1 LRDFFVRVN
10 GLIQAPEDQM
20 TLAARL
26 ALIHRMT
33 HQVFDVHRA
42 AANVLGKE
50 WTART
55 PSEQEEF
62 VDLFGDVLQRGYL
75 ALIGSKVRIT
85 GGVHVTFLDEAV
97 AGDVAVV
104 RTALTARSNG
114 ELSIDYRMSRAD
126 GTWWVVDTII
136 GGVSLVANYRA
147 QIVRIRQHS
156 THRELIA
163 LMRSMVRTSTNP
175 ETAVAETVTPTDT
188 TTAAGADTP
197 VAAAVRTLPV
207 EMTAVSVTAPSA
219 PAPTRAASLPA
230 NTFPIAAPPAATNT
244 LRAETVRDAM
254 APSLTRADTPVAA
267 AARTLPIEMTAVSMT
282 APSVPAPRRAASL
295 PANTS
300 PIAAPPT
307 ATNTPCGE
315 TVPNTTAPSLTL
327 RSAQRDPK
335 RFWVQIGAFRD
346 SESAAQLVER
356 LADPGVMI
364 VTLPSPGRSPVP
376 LMWVC
381 VGPFTTQSAVDAK
394 ARELTAAGYHALIAT
409 QLP

>member
-1 LRDFFVRVN
+1 MTGVSRQLCAACLAALVLLSAGPAHATGPTDTLRDFFVRVN

-55 PSEQEEF
+55 QSEQEEF

-85 GGVHVTFLDEAV
+85 GGVHVTFIDEAV

-104 RTALTARSNG
+104 RTALAARSNG

-163 LMRSMVRTSTNP
+163 LMQSMVRTSTTP
-175 ETAVAETVTPTDT
+175 ETAVAETVTPADT
-188 TTAAGADTP
+188 TTSAGADTP

-207 EMTAVSVTAPSA
+207 EMTAASVTAPSA
-219 PAPTRAASLPA
+219 PAPTRAASL
-230 NTFPIAAPPAATNT
+230 
-244 LRAETVRDAM
+244 
-254 APSLTRADTPVAA
+254 S
-267 AARTLPIEMTAVSMT
+267 
-282 APSVPAPRRAASL
+282 
-295 PANTS
+295 ANTS
-300 PIAAPPT
+300 PIAAPPV
-307 ATNTPCGE
+307 ATNILCGE
-315 TVPNTTAPSLTL
+315 TVPNTTGPSVT
-327 RSAQRDPK
+327 QEDPK

-364 VTLPSPGRSPVP
+364 VTLPSPSHPAVP

-381 VGPFTTQSAVDAK
+381 VGPFATQSAVDAK

>member
-1 LRDFFVRVN
+1 MTRVSRQLCAACLAALVLLSAGPAHATGPTDTLRDFFVRVN
-10 GLIQAPEDQM
+10 GLILAPEDQM

-55 PSEQEEF
+55 PSEQAEF
-62 VDLFGDVLQRGYL
+62 VDLFGDILQRGYL

-85 GGVHVTFLDEAV
+85 GGVHVTFIDEAV

-114 ELSIDYRMSRAD
+114 ELSIDYHMSRAD
-126 GTWWVVDTII
+126 GTWWVVDTTI

-175 ETAVAETVTPTDT
+175 KTAVAETVTPADT
-188 TTAAGADTP
+188 MTSAGVDTP

-207 EMTAVSVTAPSA
+207 EMTGASVTAPSA
-219 PAPTRAASLPA
+219 PAPTRAASLPE
-230 NTFPIAAPPAATNT
+230 NP
-244 LRAETVRDAM
+244 
-254 APSLTRADTPVAA
+254 
-267 AARTLPIEMTAVSMT
+267 
-282 APSVPAPRRAASL
+282 
-295 PANTS
+295 S
-300 PIAAPPT
+300 PIAARPV
-307 ATNTPCGE
+307 ATNILCGE
-315 TVPNTTAPSLTL
+315 TVPNTTGPSLT
-327 RSAQRDPK
+327 SRDPK

-364 VTLPSPGRSPVP
+364 VTLPSPSHPAVP

>member
-1 LRDFFVRVN
+1 VSRQLCAACLAALVLLSAGPAHATGPTDTLRDFFVRVN

-85 GGVHVTFLDEAV
+85 GGVHVTFIDEAV

-136 GGVSLVANYRA
+136 SGVSLVANYRA

-175 ETAVAETVTPTDT
+175 ETAVAETVTPADT
-188 TTAAGADTP
+188 MTSAGADTP
-197 VAAAVRTLPV
+197 VAAALRTLPV
-207 EMTAVSVTAPSA
+207 EMTAASVTAPSA
-219 PAPTRAASLPA
+219 PAPTGSL
-230 NTFPIAAPPAATNT
+230 
-244 LRAETVRDAM
+244 
-254 APSLTRADTPVAA
+254 S
-267 AARTLPIEMTAVSMT
+267 
-282 APSVPAPRRAASL
+282 
-295 PANTS
+295 ANTS
-300 PIAAPPT
+300 PIAAPP
-307 ATNTPCGE
+307 AVANTLRTE
-315 TVPNTTAPSLTL
+315 TVPDTTGPSLTL
-327 RSAQRDPK
+327 RSTQPDPK
-335 RFWVQIGAFRD
+335 RFWIQIGAFHD

-364 VTLPSPGRSPVP
+364 VTLPSPSRPPVP

>member
-1 LRDFFVRVN
+1 MNAAAATMIRVSRQFCAACLAALVLLSAGPAHATGPTDTLRDFFARVN

-33 HQVFDVHRA
+33 HQVFDVRRA
-42 AANVLGKE
+42 AANVFGKE

-85 GGVHVTFLDEAV
+85 GGVDVTFIDEAV

-147 QIVRIRQHS
+147 QIVRIRQRS

-163 LMRSMVRTSTNP
+163 LMRSVAGTSTNP
-175 ETAVAETVTPTDT
+175 ETAVAETMTPTDT
-188 TTAAGADTP
+188 MTSAGADAP
-197 VAAAVRTLPV
+197 VTAAVRTLPV
-207 EMTAVSVTAPSA
+207 EMTTVSVTAPSA
-219 PAPTRAASLPA
+219 PPPT
-230 NTFPIAAPPAATNT
+230 
-244 LRAETVRDAM
+244 
-254 APSLTRADTPVAA
+254 
-267 AARTLPIEMTAVSMT
+267 
-282 APSVPAPRRAASL
+282 RAASL

-300 PIAAPPT
+300 PIAAPSA
-307 ATNTPCGE
+307 ATNTLCGE
-315 TVPNTTAPSLTL
+315 PVPNTTAPSLTL
-327 RSAQRDPK
+327 RPAQRDPK

-364 VTLPSPGRSPVP
+364 VTLPSPGRPPVP

>member
-1 LRDFFVRVN
+1 MTRVSRQLCAACLAALVLLSAGPAHATGPTDTLRDFFARVN

-26 ALIHRMT
+26 ALIHRIT

-62 VDLFGDVLQRGYL
+62 VDLFGDVLRRGYL

-85 GGVHVTFLDEAV
+85 GGVHVTFIDEAV

-163 LMRSMVRTSTNP
+163 LMRSMVRTPTNP
-175 ETAVAETVTPTDT
+175 ETAVAETVTPADT
-188 TTAAGADTP
+188 MTSAGADAP

-207 EMTAVSVTAPSA
+207 EMALSVTAPSA

-230 NTFPIAAPPAATNT
+230 NT
-244 LRAETVRDAM
+244 
-254 APSLTRADTPVAA
+254 
-267 AARTLPIEMTAVSMT
+267 
-282 APSVPAPRRAASL
+282 
-295 PANTS
+295 S
-300 PIAAPPT
+300 PIAAPPV
-307 ATNTPCGE
+307 APNILCGE
-315 TVPNTTAPSLTL
+315 TVPNTTGPSLT
-327 RSAQRDPK
+327 QRDPK

-364 VTLPSPGRSPVP
+364 VTLPSPSRPPVP

>member
-1 LRDFFVRVN
+1 MTRVSRQLCAACLAALVLLSAGPAHATGPADTLRDFFVRVN
-10 GLIQAPEDQM
+10 GLIQAPEDQL

-62 VDLFGDVLQRGYL
+62 ANLFGDVLQRGYL
-75 ALIGSKVRIT
+75 ALVGSKVKIT
-85 GGVHVTFLDEAV
+85 GGVHVTFIDEAV

-163 LMRSMVRTSTNP
+163 LMRSMVKTSTNP
-175 ETAVAETVTPTDT
+175 ETAVAETVTPADAMTSAGVD
-188 TTAAGADTP
+188 AA
-197 VAAAVRTLPV
+197 AATAVRTLPV
-207 EMTAVSVTAPSA
+207 EMTASVTAPSA
-219 PAPTRAASLPA
+219 LAPTG
-230 NTFPIAAPPAATNT
+230 
-244 LRAETVRDAM
+244 
-254 APSLTRADTPVAA
+254 
-267 AARTLPIEMTAVSMT
+267 
-282 APSVPAPRRAASL
+282 AASL

-300 PIAAPPT
+300 PIAAPPV
-307 ATNTPCGE
+307 ATDILRAE
-315 TVPNTTAPSLTL
+315 TVPITTGPALT
-327 RSAQRDPK
+327 QRDPK

-346 SESAAQLVER
+346 PELAAQLVER

-364 VTLPSPGRSPVP
+364 VTLPSLGHPAVP

>member
-1 LRDFFVRVN
+1 
-10 GLIQAPEDQM
+10 
-20 TLAARL
+20 
-26 ALIHRMT
+26 
-33 HQVFDVHRA
+33 
-42 AANVLGKE
+42 
-50 WTART
+50 
-55 PSEQEEF
+55 
-62 VDLFGDVLQRGYL
+62 VD
-75 ALIGSKVRIT
+75 
-85 GGVHVTFLDEAV
+85 VTFINEAV

-163 LMRSMVRTSTNP
+163 LMRSVVGMSTNP

-188 TTAAGADTP
+188 VTSAGADTP

-207 EMTAVSVTAPSA
+207 EMTAASVTAPSA
-219 PAPTRAASLPA
+219 PPPT
-230 NTFPIAAPPAATNT
+230 
-244 LRAETVRDAM
+244 
-254 APSLTRADTPVAA
+254 
-267 AARTLPIEMTAVSMT
+267 
-282 APSVPAPRRAASL
+282 RAASL

-300 PIAAPPT
+300 PIAAPPA
-307 ATNTPCGE
+307 ATNTLCGE

-327 RSAQRDPK
+327 RPAQRDPK
-335 RFWVQIGAFRD
+335 RFWAQIGAFRD
-346 SESAAQLVER
+346 PESAAQLVER

-364 VTLPSPGRSPVP
+364 VTLPSPGRPPVP

>member
-1 LRDFFVRVN
+1 MIRVSRQLCAACLAALVLLSAGPAHATSPTDTLRDFFARVN

-33 HQVFDVHRA
+33 HQVFDVRRA

-62 VDLFGDVLQRGYL
+62 VGLFGDVLQRGYL
-75 ALIGSKVRIT
+75 ALLGSKVRIT
-85 GGVHVTFLDEAV
+85 GGVDVTFLDEAV

-163 LMRSMVRTSTNP
+163 LMRSVVEMSANP
-175 ETAVAETVTPTDT
+175 ETAVPETVTPTDT
-188 TTAAGADTP
+188 MTSAGADTP

-207 EMTAVSVTAPSA
+207 EMTAASVTAPSA
-219 PAPTRAASLPA
+219 
-230 NTFPIAAPPAATNT
+230 
-244 LRAETVRDAM
+244 
-254 APSLTRADTPVAA
+254 
-267 AARTLPIEMTAVSMT
+267 T
-282 APSVPAPRRAASL
+282 APMRAPSL

-300 PIAAPPT
+300 PIAAPPA
-307 ATNTPCGE
+307 ATNILCGE
-315 TVPNTTAPSLTL
+315 TVPNTTGPSLTL
-327 RSAQRDPK
+327 RSAQGDPK
-335 RFWVQIGAFRD
+335 RFWVQIGAFLD

-364 VTLPSPGRSPVP
+364 VTLPSPGHPPVP

-381 VGPFTTQSAVDAK
+381 VGPFTAQSAVDATGDIIL
-394 ARELTAAGYHALIAT
+394 LTILAGVF
-409 QLP
+409 